1 MIDQSIDNKN
11 KIIVIKIGG
20 STLGEGDS
28 TIPDIISIKKS
39 GYYPVIIHGG
49 GKEIN
54 EWIKKLGI
62 MPEFVNGLR
71 KTNKI
76 TLDIAIAVL
85 TGLVNSQLVAEFNNL
100 NQNVIGLSGLDGNI
114 LRAKIKSPDLGY
126 VGEIVETNISFIKR
140 IIELNLIPIIS
151 PAALNINSEN
161 TNDQILNIN
170 ADTAAGHIAKSL
182 NANMLIFQT
191 DVPGVMDIRKRIIP
205 HMTTLQARE
214 LIDTGVAIGGMIP
227 KIEACIFASKKIN
240 TGYIIDGR
248 IKGALTDC
256 ISGKKIGTKIT

>member
-20 STLGEGDS
+20 STLGQGDS

-39 GYYPVIIHGG
+39 GYSPVVIHGG

-54 EWIKKLGI
+54 ERIKKLGI

-85 TGLVNSQLVAEFNNL
+85 TGLVNSQLVAEFNHL

-114 LRAKIKSPDLGY
+114 LRATIKSPDL
-126 VGEIVETNISFIKR
+126 
-140 IIELNLIPIIS
+140 
-151 PAALNINSEN
+151 
-161 TNDQILNIN
+161 
-170 ADTAAGHIAKSL
+170 
-182 NANMLIFQT
+182 
-191 DVPGVMDIRKRIIP
+191 
-205 HMTTLQARE
+205 
-214 LIDTGVAIGGMIP
+214 
-227 KIEACIFASKKIN
+227 
-240 TGYIIDGR
+240 
-248 IKGALTDC
+248 
-256 ISGKKIGTKIT
+256 